1 VKLKKLLKNNL
12 NKFMSKIVQINVYK
26 EKNYYHASGLNIP
39 VVTQGKTFEELTKN
53 IKEAV
58 MLYFDF
64 IKKEEKNKVM
74 IMPAILLNYELQTI

>member
-1 VKLKKLLKNNL
+1 
-12 NKFMSKIVQINVYK
+12 MSKIVQINIYK

-64 IKKEEKNKVM
+64 IKKEEKNKTVM
-74 IMPAILLNYELQTI
+74 TPAILLNYELQTI